1 MKTNDDCFSGGSVA
15 ATARV
20 LEKGIDWLSR
30 SEAMGFR
37 VAG

>member
-1 MKTNDDCFSGGSVA
+1 MMIALVVTGEGVA

-30 SEAMGFR
+30 CEAMGFR